1 MLHVKHFKV
10 KMKIQR
16 KHLIQLMKPFID
28 DFEYYKNSI
37 LENNAKYNLTSIK
50 SEDFYEKHFLDSLAI
65 YPLLIRELYNSVDNQ
80 NQSFLTEYSEDEF
93 YYEAHSMS
101 DLTKESSKLKIADV
115 GSGAGFPSIPL
126 LIVNKNL
133 NITMIESN
141 HKKSDFLKSIIDHYA
156 FANARV
162 ICSNV
167 KEVKEKFD
175 IIVFRAFASIDN
187 FLKNSRSIF
196 SSNAKIFAMKG
207 KKSEIE
213 NEILVVKNIKLC
225 DKLRG
230 VKYHEVIGFDFER
243 NIVELIWGK

>member
-1 MLHVKHFKV
+1 
-10 KMKIQR
+10 MKIQR
-16 KHLIQLMKPFID
+16 KHLIQLMNPFID
-28 DFEYYKNSI
+28 DFEYYKNAI
-37 LENNAKYNLTSIK
+37 LENNVKYNLTSIK
-50 SEDFYEKHFLDSLAI
+50 SDDFYEKHFLDSLSI
-65 YPLLIRELYNSVDNQ
+65 YPLLISESYNSGNIQ
-80 NQSFLTEYSEDEF
+80 KKSSLAENNEEEF
-93 YYEAHSMS
+93 YYEIIQNMS
-101 DLTKESSKLKIADV
+101 DFADELPKLKIADV

-141 HKKSDFLKSIIDHYA
+141 HKKSDLLLSIIDHYS
-156 FANARV
+156 FEKARV

-175 IIVFRAFASIDN
+175 IIVFRAFASIEY
-187 FLKNSRSIF
+187 FLKISRSIF

-207 KKSEIE
+207 KKSEID

-225 DKLRG
+225 DNLKG